1 MQGQPFPGFWVLQQ
15 QHTSSIQAAYTQH
28 TRSIHPGPSI
38 NTNCNSNQLNMA
50 SSSSSWPSLRSK
62 ARSLESQTESFFL
75 QYSALAQSSG
85 QTSDDE
91 ALESKLTTILQE
103 RQEVIN
109 TLSRLLDMD
118 TAANSTTKVHQL
130 QRNREILAEHNKEF
144 RRIKDNIEQTRNHSD
159 LLSSVRRDIKQY
171 KDATGLADAEAGY
184 MLQER
189 GTIDNSHRMADSVL
203 AQAYETREEFARQK
217 AALKRIQIRITET
230 AMQIPGLNTL
240 ISKINTRKK
249 RDSLIIALLI
259 SFCVFGLFMLRSEA
273 FSVLAPSIAPAS
285 TVFGALSK
293 LCFDHYTLLDL
304 LSITT
309 YRPSDPGL
317 SIQQLCIPNVCVKV
331 SNTVSQNV
339 RRYEFVIPG
348 RKAHTRAAFKGFSW
362 MLMLTMPGHSLP
374 ATEAKCSLKA
384 LENVAACSSAD
395 REEKMETRVTAWF
408 RIADAVLSSFAELVF
423 GVRPFRFGI
432 YSALSFW
439 NIRVGTT
446 QCFPICFLMP

>member
-1 MQGQPFPGFWVLQQ
+1 
-15 QHTSSIQAAYTQH
+15 
-28 TRSIHPGPSI
+28 
-38 NTNCNSNQLNMA
+38 MA

-130 QRNREILAEHNKEF
+130 QRHREILAEHNKEF
-144 RRIKDNIEQTRNHSD
+144 HRIKDNIEQTRNHSD

-189 GTIDNSHRMADSVL
+189 GRIDNSHRMADSVL

-217 AALKRIQIRITET
+217 AALKRIQSRITET

-240 ISKINTRKK
+240 ISKINTRRK

-259 SFCVFGLFMLRSEA
+259 SFCVFGLFMLR
-273 FSVLAPSIAPAS
+273 
-285 TVFGALSK
+285 
-293 LCFDHYTLLDL
+293 
-304 LSITT
+304 
-309 YRPSDPGL
+309 
-317 SIQQLCIPNVCVKV
+317 
-331 SNTVSQNV
+331 
-339 RRYEFVIPG
+339 
-348 RKAHTRAAFKGFSW
+348 
-362 MLMLTMPGHSLP
+362 
-374 ATEAKCSLKA
+374 
-384 LENVAACSSAD
+384 
-395 REEKMETRVTAWF
+395 
-408 RIADAVLSSFAELVF
+408 
-423 GVRPFRFGI
+423 
-432 YSALSFW
+432 
-439 NIRVGTT
+439 
-446 QCFPICFLMP
+446 